1 MIIPVG
7 RFEQDLILLEKEK
20 SGITRRTTIP
30 VRFVP
35 MTGKAQ
41 QNIPR

>member
-1 MIIPVG
+1 MIIPLGSMNQELVI
-7 RFEQDLILLEKEK
+7 FKKEK
-20 SGITRRTTIP
+20 SGITRRSTIP

-41 QNIPR
+41 QK